1 MVNKNFKQMY
11 LDKYEN
17 VPSYENSLNDNTK
30 EGDKTI
36 NYYLN
41 KPEGINQML
50 EAIHEILENLDFENI
65 HNVMQFL
72 NWQWRNEGVPSI
84 EKLKEEL
91 LDMLTEMFDRG
102 VEENQSEYMM
112 SCGGFTVRYKVY
124 ENDADTPDDFKHN
137 VNIYVAFNLDTY
149 DTFL

>member
-30 EGDKTI
+30 EGGKTI

-91 LDMLTEMFDRG
+91 LNMLAEMFDRG
-102 VEENQSEYMM
+102 VEENQSGYMM
-112 SCGGFTVRYKVY
+112 SCGGFTVQYKVY